1 MDNTIKSEKYIQDR
15 VNEQIHWY
23 STMSKRNQRMYKLLK
38 TIEIVFAALI
48 PFLVTF
54 VSSGFSSI
62 KVIGLLHDIGKIAI
76 DESILNKPGK
86 LTEQERNE
94 IKRHPDIGYRILS
107 STSEMLELADCILT
121 HHERW
126 DGTGYPRG
134 LKGEAIPAKARILAL
149 ADTYD
154 AMTSQRPYRKAF
166 NKEEA
171 IAEIMKNA
179 GTQFDPELARVF
191 VEKVLVSF

>member
-62 KVIGLLHDIGKIAI
+62 KVIVGILGI
-76 DESILNKPGK
+76 SI
-86 LTEQERNE
+86 T
-94 IKRHPDIGYRILS
+94 IIS
-107 STSEMLELADCILT
+107 SL
-121 HHERW
+121 
-126 DGTGYPRG
+126 
-134 LKGEAIPAKARILAL
+134 LAL
-149 ADTYD
+149 
-154 AMTSQRPYRKAF
+154 YRF
-166 NKEEA
+166 QENWLEFRTT
-171 IAEIMKNA
+171 AESLKREK
-179 GTQFDPELARVF
+179 FLFLARVNIYNSDNALPLF
-191 VEKVLVSF
+191 VQRVEDLMSKENTRWLHNMTKKAYESKSSCKEQ